1 MLAQHM
7 AEMLVNDLPFF
18 PGYKVNMLLQ
28 ERIMLDYGVTE
39 LSHSQEFSLSS
50 FLNDCGLTSSIH
62 ALFSESLAVVF
73 ALHVKTSCPSP
84 SYKILFL
91 LYYLQLFSLAGLLR
105 IAVNTPLSDFI

>member
-73 ALHVKTSCPSP
+73 ALHVKHLALHQAIKYFFFCTI
-84 SYKILFL
+84 YNYFL
-91 LYYLQLFSLAGLLR
+91 
-105 IAVNTPLSDFI
+105 